1 MGKHPSKPTGKTSL
15 TLLISR
21 KVGHESPTLVLALC
35 FLKQGTVCAM
45 DPRLATL
52 RLTAGELVVN
62 FMIFQHLY
70 LKV

>member
-1 MGKHPSKPTGKTSL
+1 M
-15 TLLISR
+15 
-21 KVGHESPTLVLALC
+21 LVLALC

-45 DPRLATL
+45 DLRLATPGV
-52 RLTAGELVVN
+52 TAGELAVN